1 MADGLQGQLETRDH
15 DRLLINSISDYA
27 IYMIDPDGYVA
38 SWNPGAERVKG
49 YAASEIIGAHFSRF
63 YSAEDLAAGEPA
75 RGLAIA
81 RSTGRFEKEGWRIRK
96 DGSRFWANV
105 VIDAIR
111 NETGTL
117 LGFAKITRDISEKR
131 ETQLALAKARE
142 DLFQAQKLEAIGQLT
157 GGIAHDFNN
166 LLMAVLGSLQILQ
179 KRLPDDPQLTPLV
192 TNAIRGA
199 ERGAALTQ
207 RLLAFSRRQEL
218 DVRAVDVEE
227 LIHGMLELVRRSLD
241 ANTVIDVACEPGLPR
256 ILTDANQFET
266 ALINLIVNARDAMP
280 SGGTIRLSAATR
292 QVPKPR
298 GLLAAGTHV
307 AISVSDTGEGMDEE
321 TRARATSPFFTTKGI
336 GKGTGLGL
344 SMVQGLTEQ
353 SGGQLLLESEKGVG
367 TTVSMLLPAVV
378 AEDAA
383 HLLPKEEVTL
393 VNDMPHLHRA
403 LTILA
408 VDDDALVL
416 MNTTLML
423 EDLGHTVIEAYNG
436 EEALKVLEAGQ
447 VVDMVITDH
456 SMPKMTGAELAHRI
470 RATQPQLPIVLAT
483 GYAELPSGET
493 IQLPRLPK
501 PFSQQQLKASIVS
514 ALQAG

>member
-1 MADGLQGQLETRDH
+1 MADGLKEQLATHDH
-15 DRLLINSISDYA
+15 ARLLINSISDYA
-27 IYMIDPDGYVA
+27 IYMIDPQGHVA

-49 YAASEIIGAHFSRF
+49 YTASEIIGEHFSRF
-63 YSAEDLAAGEPA
+63 YTPEDRASGAPEK
-75 RGLAIA
+75 GLAVATSI
-81 RSTGRFEKEGWRIRK
+81 GRFEKEGWRVRK

-105 VIDAIR
+105 LIDAIR
-111 NETGTL
+111 DEDGTL

-131 ETQLALAKARE
+131 DTQLALAKARE
-142 DLFQAQKLEAIGQLT
+142 DLFQAQKVEAIGQLT

-166 LLMAVLGSLQILQ
+166 LLMAVLGSLQILE
-179 KRLPDDPQLTPLV
+179 KRLPADPQLTPLV
-192 TNAIRGA
+192 ANAIRGA

-218 DVRAVDVEE
+218 DVRTIDVEE
-227 LIHGMLELVRRSLD
+227 SIEGMLELMRRSLD
-241 ANTVIDVACEPGLPR
+241 ANTAIEASYEADLPY

-266 ALINLIVNARDAMP
+266 ALINLVVNARDAMP
-280 SGGTIRLSAATR
+280 GGGTIRISAAA
-292 QVPKPR
+292 QHLSEPQ
-298 GLLAAGTHV
+298 GMLASGIYV
-307 AISVSDTGEGMDEE
+307 AVSVNDRGEGMDAQTLE
-321 TRARATSPFFTTKGI
+321 RATSPFFTTKGI

-353 SGGQLLLESEKGVG
+353 SGGQLRLESEKGVG
-367 TTVSMLLPAVV
+367 TTVTMLLPAIVQK
-378 AEDAA
+378 DAV
-383 HLLPKEEVTL
+383 HVLPKEEVIPMFDSPIL
-393 VNDMPHLHRA
+393 DRA

-436 EEALKVLEAGQ
+436 EEALKVLEGGTM
-447 VVDMVITDH
+447 VDMVITDH

-470 RATQPQLPIVLAT
+470 RVSQPRLPIVLAT

-501 PFSQQQLKASIVS
+501 PFSQQQLKASIAS

>member
-1 MADGLQGQLETRDH
+1 MADGRHGQLETQDH
-15 DRLLINSISDYA
+15 YRLLINSISDYA

-49 YAASEIIGAHFSRF
+49 YSASEIIGAHFSRF
-63 YSAEDLAAGEPA
+63 YSPEDLSTGEPA
-75 RGLAIA
+75 KGLAIA
-81 RSTGRFEKEGWRIRK
+81 RTIGRFEKEGWRIRK

-111 NETGTL
+111 DDTGAL
-117 LGFAKITRDISEKR
+117 IGFAKITRDISEKR
-131 ETQLALAKARE
+131 DTQLALAKARE

-166 LLMAVLGSLQILQ
+166 LLMAILGSLQILQ
-179 KRLPDDPQLTPLV
+179 KRMPEDPQMTPLV

-218 DVRAVDVEE
+218 DVRAVDVED

-241 ANTVIDVACEPGLPR
+241 ANTTIEVACEPGLPR

-280 SGGTIRLSAATR
+280 SGGTIRISAAQHSLKT
-292 QVPKPR
+292 P
-298 GLLAAGTHV
+298 GLPDASSHV
-307 AISVSDTGEGMDEE
+307 LVSVSDTGEGMDEE

-367 TTVSMLLPAVV
+367 TTVSMLLPAVIE
-378 AEDAA
+378 EDAA
-383 HLLPKEEVTL
+383 QLAPKEEAIPM
-393 VNDMPHLHRA
+393 NDSANFDRA

-447 VVDMVITDH
+447 VVDIVITDH

-470 RATQPQLPIVLAT
+470 RAIQPQLPIVLAT
-483 GYAELPSGET
+483 GYAELPSGEN

-501 PFSQQQLKASIVS
+501 PFSQQQLKASILS